1 MNYTIKNNF
10 SEEILYNKE
19 GPFISIYLPT
29 TRYSTGA
36 NENSILFKN
45 LLRKVESEIKDRE
58 SHDKFK
64 NTLKE
69 LNNLARDNDFWNYQ
83 LDGLA
88 VLADKENIYLYKLQ
102 RDLKSFYQVSDS
114 FYIKPLLNAYQ
125 VNDNYRVLAINKKD
139 FKLYEGNRYGIREVA
154 IPENEKITISDIE
167 GDDSKEHDV
176 TAQSLGSRG
185 KTLYRGG
192 SEMAKEKDKNDTT
205 RFFAMVD
212 KYVDNNY
219 SNDSNV
225 PLILLALPEHHK
237 LFKSLSHNN
246 NLLKTSIK
254 KDPSALS
261 LDEIKNAAWEI
272 LKPEYNNEVSSIKN
286 NYEVNKNI
294 SLSTSDLDEA
304 ALAAFQGRIYSIL
317 IKRDKI
323 INGKI
328 NEENGHVDLNEDI
341 QNDVLNDIA
350 ILCLKN
356 KSKVLIVPD
365 DELDSHSGLIA
376 NFRF

>member
-29 TRYSTGA
+29 TRYSTGS

-45 LLRKVESEIKDRE
+45 LLRKVESEIKKHKDY
-58 SHDKFK
+58 DKFK
-64 NTLKE
+64 DTLKE
-69 LNNLARDNDFWNYQ
+69 LNSLSTDNDFWNYQ
-83 LDGLA
+83 LDSLA

-102 RDLKSFYQVSDS
+102 REVHSFYQVSDS

-125 VNDNYRVLAINKKD
+125 TNDNYQVLAIDKKD
-139 FKLYEGNRYGIREVA
+139 FKLYEGNRYGIREVS
-154 IPENEKITISDIE
+154 IPEDEKITISDIE
-167 GDDSKEHDV
+167 GDDSKEHNV
-176 TAQSLGSRG
+176 TAQSLGSRAG
-185 KTLYRGG
+185 TLYRGG
-192 SEMAKEKDKNDTT
+192 SEIAKDKDKNDTT

-212 KYVDNNY
+212 KYISDNY
-219 SNDSNV
+219 SKDNKV

-246 NLLKTSIK
+246 NLLKSSIK
-254 KDPSALS
+254 KDPKSLS
-261 LDEIKNAAWEI
+261 LDEIKNSAWEI
-272 LKPEYNNEVSSIKN
+272 LKPEYTNEVSSIKEN
-286 NYEVNKNI
+286 FEVNKNI
-294 SLSTSDLDEA
+294 SLSTSDLAEA
-304 ALAAFQGRIYSIL
+304 SIAAFQGRIYSIL
-317 IKRDKI
+317 IKKDMTV
-323 INGKI
+323 NGTISK
-328 NEENGHVDLNEDI
+328 ENGQLNLDKDI
-341 QNDVLNDIA
+341 NNDILNDLA
-350 ILCLKN
+350 ILSLKN